1 MLYAEAGLFAS
12 ASASFINIQY
22 KLFMKTKILFITGL
36 ILFFAYGYSGN
47 GELSKNGST
56 ANNVNSPAEC
66 TPAGTVDAE
75 TKENSTG
82 MIIAYNKCPTFNS
95 DSKIDKMR
103 IGLYIKDTDTKEIFL
118 ANNLTDS
125 KIAELLGAPVETLEI
140 DLEVKLPAT
149 VPVAFSYQKSAGQVE
164 YPCFTPAMRN
174 RLYMGAIQITV
185 FDINRNHKIAK
196 WKVKSLN
203 LSGELANVT
212 SPPKITLYPDMSI
225 QIPDTVKGCIVA
237 NTFHNDIWANFEIKG
252 NEQINF
258 KNYYNVTRDKEDDWG
273 LAFENNLQNTVKF
286 NVSNNELVFKDSLDK
301 PVIVFIPK

>member
-56 ANNVNSPAEC
+56 ANNVNIPSGI
-66 TPAGTVDAE
+66 TDAE

-118 ANNLTDS
+118 ATNLTDS
-125 KIAELLGAPVETLEI
+125 KIAELLGTPVETLEI

-164 YPCFTPAMRN
+164 YPCFITGLWFSKYPN
-174 RLYMGAIQITV
+174 AIQIIV
-185 FDINRNHKIAK
+185 SDINRNHKMAK

-203 LSGELANVT
+203 LSGELANIT
-212 SPPKITLYPDMSI
+212 SPPKIAHYPDMSI
-225 QIPDTVKGCIVA
+225 QIPDTVKGCIIS
-237 NTFHNDIWANFEIKG
+237 NTFRNEIWADFEIKG

-258 KNYYNVTRDKEDDWG
+258 KNYESTLDGEDDWG
-273 LAFENNLQNTVKF
+273 IAFKNNLQNTVKF
-286 NVSNNELVFKDSLDK
+286 NISNNELVFKDSLDK
-301 PVIVFIPK
+301 PVIIFIPK